1 MSIFVNCQTE
11 VGYFPKVAERIL
23 FRANG
28 QRVGDSVGRSQE
40 SMCMKTDSEVT
51 KLNKV
56 AERLFDR
63 ANGKTQSATVSG
75 DGK

>member
-1 MSIFVNCQTE
+1 MGIFVDCQTE

-28 QRVGDSVGRSQE
+28 KRVGDSVGRSQE
-40 SMCMKTDSEVT
+40 SICMKTDSEVI

-56 AERLFDR
+56 AERIFDP
-63 ANGKTQSATVSG
+63 ANGKALSATVSG